1 VGLGE
6 MTGTIAETLDRLAD
20 RLDEESRAGFAAVAK
35 VVGFVAWA
43 AVACLIAAIV
53 IRFASF
59 YAGLIDQ
66 ASRPL

>member
-1 VGLGE
+1 

-20 RLDEESRAGFAAVAK
+20 RLEAESRAGFTAAAK
-35 VVGFVAWA
+35 VVGFLAWA